1 MVHLYIL
8 DVYIVCEVYTLSVR
22 IVWCIFCVFYLH
34 REFLYAPE
42 ALFSMFYPK
51 IEHLFKKRYTV
62 ISQICETKFIIL
74 PYFLFNLNTLIFYDT
89 LVQLFCE
96 KLPRIRRKKASL
108 FNSKCLWVTCQRVE
122 NKGFTNSQTKVYCIN
137 KNFVQLKHPYFFYD
151 TLVQTASDFMK
162 DMKKRSF
169 VCFEDSGFHEFAKP
183 NGILVQKLI
192 KVCQRFSCENFI
204 SQTSHMEIIIF
215 QGLHV
220 ENSHKNKL
228 PLQHHFKKMLKKDP
242 LFYAHLIFQ
251 ILIRQNAL
259 AKKFVKGNW
268 YFLYNALENLF
279 SWSWGWRGFE

>member
-22 IVWCIFCVFYLH
+22 IVWCIFCVFCLH
-34 REFLYAPE
+34 REFLYAPK

-108 FNSKCLWVTCQRVE
+108 FNSKRLWVTCQRVE

-137 KNFVQLKHPYFFYD
+137 KNFVQLKHPYFFMIHWYK
-151 TLVQTASDFMK
+151 LPRISRK
-162 DMKKRSF
+162 IWKRGVLSALKIVGFTNLPNPMAFWSKNWSKFVRGWAVKISF
-169 VCFEDSGFHEFAKP
+169 LKHRTW
-183 NGILVQKLI
+183 KLSFS
-192 KVCQRFSCENFI
+192 KVC
-204 SQTSHMEIIIF
+204 M
-215 QGLHV
+215 
-220 ENSHKNKL
+220 
-228 PLQHHFKKMLKKDP
+228 
-242 LFYAHLIFQ
+242 
-251 ILIRQNAL
+251 
-259 AKKFVKGNW
+259 
-268 YFLYNALENLF
+268 
-279 SWSWGWRGFE
+279 